1 MLCLLHVA
9 HFVRV
14 SVASGTDLWIR
25 VECVLVWS
33 DVWDVVGIRF
43 YIALGFSPGCRLFC
57 SLGKGGVQGCNV
69 DFLSFFS
76 HFLWVYGGR
85 VGGMHTL
92 TND

>member
-1 MLCLLHVA
+1 MA

-25 VECVLVWS
+25 VECVLVWL
-33 DVWDVVGIRF
+33 DVWDVAGLRF
-43 YIALGFSPGCRLFC
+43 YIALGFVHWGREGCR
-57 SLGKGGVQGCNV
+57 GVMLLIF
-69 DFLSFFS
+69 FLSFFS